1 MKGRRPRPR
10 VALPLAFTRDRA
22 SSPVFFLSLRNPRGG
37 GELSGEP
44 DEPRKI
50 AHLPGGRWVNPGYRW
65 LLAPVSTPP
74 PPAPHSG
81 LIMNV
86 RLPFLFLALALALAG
101 TGFSAEESAQ
111 PTARERMRARL
122 TEDAKKTAPGKSAR
136 PVSSPPATSGAT
148 PATSSTAATS
158 APTPADA
165 TPANSTDT
173 SAAGPGSSKSTP
185 ATKAKSSAGTQAK
198 AKQKAES
205 ENPTLLPQVE
215 VKKGRI
221 TVLDQ
226 KLAQQEMDIARERKN
241 LQVSEVDSA
250 LNDSK
255 IARPLSIFGGDSA
268 QFRQGVASERV
279 ELMEAEKD
287 LIEAIAFAKTKEE
300 KAALQKQL
308 NELKAMRRELD
319 KSMR

>member
-1 MKGRRPRPR
+1 
-10 VALPLAFTRDRA
+10 
-22 SSPVFFLSLRNPRGG
+22 
-37 GELSGEP
+37 
-44 DEPRKI
+44 
-50 AHLPGGRWVNPGYRW
+50 
-65 LLAPVSTPP
+65 
-74 PPAPHSG
+74 
-81 LIMNV
+81 MNV
-86 RLPFLFLALALALAG
+86 RLPRLILTLSVALAG
-101 TGFSAEESAQ
+101 TVFGAEESAQ

-122 TEDAKKTAPGKSAR
+122 TEDAKKMAPGRPAP
-136 PVSSPPATSGAT
+136 PVSRPPATSGAT
-148 PATSSTAATS
+148 PATNPTAATNAA
-158 APTPADA
+158 APANA
-165 TPANSTDT
+165 TPAARTDT
-173 SAAGPGSSKSTP
+173 TAAAAGAPKTP
-185 ATKAKSSAGTQAK
+185 PAAKAKSSATAKAK
-198 AKQKAES
+198 AKQGAGG

-226 KLAQQEMDIARERKN
+226 QLAQQEMAIARERKN
-241 LQVSEVDSA
+241 LQVSETDSA
-250 LNDSK
+250 LNDAK
-255 IARPLSIFGGDSA
+255 IARPLSIFGGESA